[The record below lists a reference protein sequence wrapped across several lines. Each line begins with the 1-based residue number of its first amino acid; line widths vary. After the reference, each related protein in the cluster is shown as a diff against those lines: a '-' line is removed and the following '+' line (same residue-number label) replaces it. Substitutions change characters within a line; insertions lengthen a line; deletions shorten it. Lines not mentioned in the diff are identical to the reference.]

1 MMSGFIV
8 SPLWQKEV
16 LIFLSGNFPVISI
29 CTNFAM
35 QQTTFPYM
43 KHFSTTATVALA
55 ALCLASCGSE
65 KFRVEGNITGAK
77 DSTLYFE
84 NIGVDGI
91 TKLDSVKLD
100 DEGSFKFSGDRTE
113 APEFYRLR
121 VGGQIINVAIDS
133 TETVR
138 IKADYT
144 TMATAYEVEGSEE
157 CSRIKELALMQIDL
171 QNKVMAIQSNAGI
184 GETEA
189 SDSIMAMVAVYKDD
203 VKNRFI
209 YKDPKAASSYFAL
222 FQTLGGNWLIFNPRN
237 SRDDIRAFAAVATSW
252 DTFYPGAVRGENLHN
267 IAISGMKNERIA
279 EAKAAPM
286 QIDSKKVV
294 TAGLID
300 ICLDDNKGRQRS
312 LNQLKGKVVML
323 DFHLFGTKDS
333 PARILSLREL
343 YTKYH
348 SHGFEIYQIALNGDE
363 HYWKQ
368 QTATLP
374 WICVRDPQGIDSH
387 NVSIYNVKALPEYF
401 LIDRDNNLVSR
412 SEQIEDL
419 DKAIEALL

>member
-1 MMSGFIV
+1 
-8 SPLWQKEV
+8 
-16 LIFLSGNFPVISI
+16 
-29 CTNFAM
+29 
-35 QQTTFPYM
+35 M
-43 KHFSTTATVALA
+43 KHFSTTVTVALA
-55 ALCLASCGSE
+55 ALCLASCGGE
-65 KFRVEGNITGAK
+65 KFHVEGNITGAK

-91 TKLDSVKLD
+91 SKLDSAKLD
-100 DEGSFKFSGDRTE
+100 DKGSFKFSGDRTD

-121 VGGQIINVAIDS
+121 IGGQIVNVAIDS
-133 TETVR
+133 TETVE
-138 IKADYT
+138 IKADYA
-144 TMATAYEVEGSEE
+144 TMATAYEVNGSDE
-157 CSRIKELALMQIDL
+157 CSRIKELALMQIGL

-184 GETEA
+184 GETAA
-189 SDSIMAMVAVYKDD
+189 SDSIMAIVAAYKEE
-203 VKNRFI
+203 VKNRFLFRN
-209 YKDPKAASSYFAL
+209 PKAASSYFAL
-222 FQTLGGNWLIFNPRN
+222 FQTLGGGWLIFNPRS

-286 QIDSKKVV
+286 EIDARKVV

-300 ICLDDNKGRQRS
+300 ISLDDNKGRQRS
-312 LNQLKGKVVML
+312 LSQLKGKVVML
-323 DFHLFGTKDS
+323 DFQLFGTKDS
-333 PARILSLREL
+333 PSRILSLREL
-343 YTKYH
+343 YSKYH
-348 SHGFEIYQIALNGDE
+348 SRGFEIYQVALNGDE

-387 NVSIYNVKALPEYF
+387 NVSTYNVKALPEYF

>member
-1 MMSGFIV
+1 
-8 SPLWQKEV
+8 
-16 LIFLSGNFPVISI
+16 
-29 CTNFAM
+29 
-35 QQTTFPYM
+35 M
-43 KHFSTTATVALA
+43 KHFSTTAIAALA
-55 ALCLASCGSE
+55 ALCLASCGGE
-65 KFRVEGNITGAK
+65 KFRVEGSITGAK

-91 TKLDSVKLD
+91 TKLDSAKLD
-100 DEGSFKFSGDRTE
+100 DKGSFKFSGERTE

-121 VGGQIINVAIDS
+121 IDGQIINVAIDS
-133 TETVR
+133 TETVG
-138 IKADYT
+138 IKADYA
-144 TMATAYEVEGSEE
+144 TMATNYEVEGSDE
-157 CSRIKELALMQIDL
+157 CERIKELALMQIGL
-171 QNKVMAIQSNAGI
+171 QNRVLAIQNNAGL
-184 GETEA
+184 GETA
-189 SDSIMAMVAVYKDD
+189 AGDSIMAVIDAYKKE

-209 YKDPKAASSYFAL
+209 YKTPKAASSYFAL
-222 FQTLGGNWLIFNPRN
+222 FQTLGGGWLIFNPRT

-267 IAISGMKNERIA
+267 IAVSGMKNERIA
-279 EAKAAPM
+279 EAEAAPM

-300 ICLDDNKGRQRS
+300 IALDDNKGHQRS
-312 LNQLKGKVVML
+312 LSQLKGKVVLL

-343 YTKYH
+343 YGKYH
-348 SHGFEIYQIALNGDE
+348 SQGFEIYQIALNGDE

-368 QTATLP
+368 QTASLP

-387 NVSIYNVKALPEYF
+387 NVSVYNVKALPEYF
-401 LIDRDNNLVSR
+401 LIDRENNLISR

>member
-1 MMSGFIV
+1 
-8 SPLWQKEV
+8 
-16 LIFLSGNFPVISI
+16 
-29 CTNFAM
+29 
-35 QQTTFPYM
+35 M

-55 ALCLASCGSE
+55 ALCLASCGGE
-65 KFRVEGNITGAK
+65 KFRVEGSITGAK

-91 TKLDSVKLD
+91 TKLDSAKLD
-100 DEGSFKFSGDRTE
+100 DKGTFKFSGERTE

-121 VGGQIINVAIDS
+121 IGGQIINVAIDS
-133 TETVR
+133 TETVG
-138 IKADYT
+138 IKADYA
-144 TMATAYEVEGSEE
+144 TMATNYEVEGSDE
-157 CSRIKELALMQIDL
+157 CERIKELALMQIGL
-171 QNKVMAIQSNAGI
+171 QNRVMAIQNNAGI
-184 GETEA
+184 GETA
-189 SDSIMAMVAVYKDD
+189 AGDSIMGVIEAYKKE
-203 VKNRFI
+203 VKSRFV

-222 FQTLGGNWLIFNPRN
+222 FQTLGGGWLIFNPRT

-267 IAISGMKNERIA
+267 IAVSGMKNERIA
-279 EAKAAPM
+279 EAEAAPM

-300 ICLDDNKGRQRS
+300 IALDDNKGHQRS
-312 LNQLKGKVVML
+312 LSQLKGKVVLL

-343 YTKYH
+343 YGKYH
-348 SHGFEIYQIALNGDE
+348 DQGFEIYQVALNGDE

-368 QTATLP
+368 QTASLP

-387 NVSIYNVKALPEYF
+387 NVSVYNVKALPEYF
-401 LIDRDNNLVSR
+401 LIDRENNLISR

-419 DKAIEALL
+419 DKAIESLL